1 MKLRWFKAI
10 IGHFSRQ
17 ARMLSASQASRSTR
31 YGTNPSLCCFGQ
43 VAEQG
48 MGGKDELLRWLSSLQ
63 LCSWEGGTNWYVS
76 YFPKD
81 SLLKREVNGQILN
94 GRTSVCSH

>member
-1 MKLRWFKAI
+1 
-10 IGHFSRQ
+10 
-17 ARMLSASQASRSTR
+17 
-31 YGTNPSLCCFGQ
+31 
-43 VAEQG
+43 